1 MAIERENAHQRSE
14 ACACTRAAAR
24 RRGQA
29 NAPKPG
35 ALRGVNVAILR
46 QMRGKIAKLLSC
58 NDIKFNIMQIMRF
71 SSISRPILLRNARF
85 DPPLHRRG
93 RVQKLMT

>member
-58 NDIKFNIMQIMRF
+58 NDIKFNIMQIMRL
-71 SSISRPILLRNARF
+71 SWRNAVKT
-85 DPPLHRRG
+85 PPG
-93 RVQKLMT
+93 RKSSGGMCV

>member
-14 ACACTRAAAR
+14 AGACTRAAAR
-24 RRGQA
+24 RRGQE
-29 NAPKPG
+29 NAPQLG
-35 ALRGVNVAILR
+35 ALRGVNVAMLR
-46 QMRGKIAKLLSC
+46 QMRGKIAKSLSC
-58 NDIKFNIMQIMRF
+58 NDIKFNIMQIMRL

-85 DPPLHRRG
+85 APPLLRRG